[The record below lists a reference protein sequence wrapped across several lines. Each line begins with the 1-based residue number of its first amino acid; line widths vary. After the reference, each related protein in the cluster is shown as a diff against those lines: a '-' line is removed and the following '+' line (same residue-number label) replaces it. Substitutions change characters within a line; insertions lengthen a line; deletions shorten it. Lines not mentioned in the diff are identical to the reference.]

1 MPKRCAFKTDSIE
14 ISYLQWSDR
23 GIPLLLLHG
32 MADHGLVWSSLGDY
46 LAADYQVIAPDLR
59 GHGES
64 SKPATGYHFRDYIA
78 DLEALIAHLG
88 WTQAHILGHSWSA
101 KIAAIWATQRPEVF
115 KSLILVDP
123 FFIDKMPAWISL
135 TFPILYRVLPFLK
148 ITRSFDSYQSI
159 EAIARQLKQYQGW
172 SNLQQEVFK
181 NAVEQKADGSWSSK
195 FTLAARGEI
204 FEDVMGVAG
213 LTKTLDIPSLLI
225 LPQQGLNR
233 TAWQIQSYKTHLS
246 SLEIKKIPGNH
257 WAFLG
262 EPDSFNQAIAEFL
275 SLNVGL
281 KTLTDGTGNL

>member
-1 MPKRCAFKTDSIE
+1 MPQRQTFTNNSME

-23 GIPLLLLHG
+23 GMPLLLLHG
-32 MADHGLVWSSLGDY
+32 MADHALVWSSLGDY
-46 LAADYQVIAPDLR
+46 LSSNYQVIAPDLR

-64 SKPATGYHFRDYIA
+64 GKPATGYHFQDYIG
-78 DLEALIAHLG
+78 DLRALINHLG

-101 KIAAIWATQRPEVF
+101 KIAAIWATQQPEVF

-123 FFIDKMPAWISL
+123 FFIDKMPSWMRI
-135 TFPILYRVLPFLK
+135 TFPILYQVLPFLK

-159 EAIARQLKQYQGW
+159 EAIARQLKQYKGW

-181 NAVEQKADGSWSSK
+181 NAIEQKADGSWSSK
-195 FTLAARGEI
+195 FTLSARGEI
-204 FEDVMGVAG
+204 FEDVMGFAG
-213 LTKTLDIPSLLI
+213 LTKALDIPSLLI

-233 TAWQIQSYKTHLS
+233 TAWQIQSYKKYLT

-262 EPDSFNQAIAEFL
+262 EPEIFNQAVAEFL
-275 SLNVGL
+275 SVREIV
-281 KTLTDGTGNL
+281 

>member
-1 MPKRCAFKTDSIE
+1 MPQRQTFTNNSMA

-23 GIPLLLLHG
+23 GMPLLLLHG
-32 MADHGLVWSSLGDY
+32 MADHALVWSSLGDY
-46 LAADYQVIAPDLR
+46 LSSNYQVIAPDLR

-64 SKPATGYHFRDYIA
+64 GKPATGYHFQDYIG
-78 DLEALIAHLG
+78 DLRALINHLG
-88 WTQAHILGHSWSA
+88 WRQAHILGHSWSA
-101 KIAAIWATQRPEVF
+101 KIAAIWATQQPEVF

-123 FFIDKMPAWISL
+123 FFIDKMPSWIRI
-135 TFPILYRVLPFLK
+135 TFPILYQVLPFLK

-159 EAIARQLKQYQGW
+159 EAIARQLKQYKGW

-181 NAVEQKADGSWSSK
+181 NAIEQKADGSWSSK
-195 FTLAARGEI
+195 FTLSARGEI
-204 FEDVMGVAG
+204 FEDVMGFAG

-233 TAWQIQSYKTHLS
+233 TAWQIQSYKKYLT

-262 EPDSFNQAIAEFL
+262 EPETFNQAVAEFL
-275 SLNVGL
+275 SVQEND
-281 KTLTDGTGNL
+281 DG

>member
-1 MPKRCAFKTDSIE
+1 MPQRQTFTSNSME

-23 GIPLLLLHG
+23 GMPLLLLHG
-32 MADHGLVWSSLGDY
+32 MADHALVWSSLGDY
-46 LAADYQVIAPDLR
+46 LSSNYQVIAPDLR

-64 SKPATGYHFRDYIA
+64 GKPATGYHFQDYIG
-78 DLEALIAHLG
+78 DLRALINHFG

-101 KIAAIWATQRPEVF
+101 KIAAIWATQQPEVF

-123 FFIDKMPAWISL
+123 FFIDKMPSWIRI
-135 TFPILYRVLPFLK
+135 TFPILYQVLPFLK

-159 EAIARQLKQYQGW
+159 EAIARQLKQYKGW

-181 NAVEQKADGSWSSK
+181 NAIEQKADGSWSSK
-195 FTLAARGEI
+195 FTLSARGEI
-204 FEDVMGVAG
+204 FEDVMGFAG

-233 TAWQIQSYKTHLS
+233 TAWQIQSYKRYLT

-262 EPDSFNQAIAEFL
+262 EPEIFNQAVAEFL
-275 SLNVGL
+275 SVREIV
-281 KTLTDGTGNL
+281 

>member
-1 MPKRCAFKTDSIE
+1 MPQRQTFTNNSMT

-32 MADHGLVWSSLGDY
+32 MADHALVWSSLGDY
-46 LAADYQVIAPDLR
+46 LSSNYQVIAPDLR

-64 SKPATGYHFRDYIA
+64 GKPATGYHFQDYIG
-78 DLEALIAHLG
+78 DLRALINHLG

-101 KIAAIWATQRPEVF
+101 KIAAIWATQQPEVF

-123 FFIDKMPAWISL
+123 FFIDKMPSWIRI
-135 TFPILYRVLPFLK
+135 TFPILYQVLPFLK

-159 EAIARQLKQYQGW
+159 EAIARQLKQYKGW

-181 NAVEQKADGSWSSK
+181 NAIEQKADGSWSSK
-195 FTLAARGEI
+195 FTLSARGEI
-204 FEDVMGVAG
+204 FEDVMGFAG
-213 LTKTLDIPSLLI
+213 LTKTLDIPSLLV

-233 TAWQIQSYKTHLS
+233 TTWQIQSYKKYLT

-262 EPDSFNQAIAEFL
+262 EPETFNQAVAEFL
-275 SLNVGL
+275 SVQENHYG
-281 KTLTDGTGNL
+281 

>member
-1 MPKRCAFKTDSIE
+1 MPQRQTFTNNSME

-23 GIPLLLLHG
+23 GMPLLLLHG
-32 MADHGLVWSSLGDY
+32 MADHALVWSSLGDY
-46 LAADYQVIAPDLR
+46 LSSNYQVIAPDLR

-64 SKPATGYHFRDYIA
+64 GKPATGYHFQDYIG
-78 DLEALIAHLG
+78 DLRALINHLG

-101 KIAAIWATQRPEVF
+101 KIAAIWATQQPEVF

-123 FFIDKMPAWISL
+123 FFIDKMPSWIRI
-135 TFPILYRVLPFLK
+135 TFPILYQVLPFLK

-159 EAIARQLKQYQGW
+159 EAIARQLKQYKGW

-181 NAVEQKADGSWSSK
+181 NAIEQKADGSWSGK
-195 FTLAARGEI
+195 FTLSARGEI
-204 FEDVMGVAG
+204 FEDVMGFAG

-233 TAWQIQSYKTHLS
+233 TAWQIQSYKKYLT

-262 EPDSFNQAIAEFL
+262 EPETFNQTVAEFL
-275 SLNVGL
+275 SVQENDDV
-281 KTLTDGTGNL
+281 

>member
-1 MPKRCAFKTDSIE
+1 MPQRRTFTNNSMA

-23 GIPLLLLHG
+23 GMPLLLLHG
-32 MADHGLVWSSLGDY
+32 MADHALVWSSLGDY
-46 LAADYQVIAPDLR
+46 LSSNYQVIAPDLR

-64 SKPATGYHFRDYIA
+64 GKPATGYHFQDYIG
-78 DLEALIAHLG
+78 DLRALINHLG

-101 KIAAIWATQRPEVF
+101 KIAAIWATQQPEVF

-123 FFIDKMPAWISL
+123 FFIDKMPSWIRI
-135 TFPILYRVLPFLK
+135 TFPILYQVLPFLK

-159 EAIARQLKQYQGW
+159 EAIARQLKQYKGW

-181 NAVEQKADGSWSSK
+181 NAIEQKADGSWSSK
-195 FTLAARGEI
+195 FTLSARGEI
-204 FEDVMGVAG
+204 FEDVMGFAG

-233 TAWQIQSYKTHLS
+233 TAWQIQSYKRYLT

-262 EPDSFNQAIAEFL
+262 EPEIFNQAVAEFL
-275 SLNVGL
+275 SVREIV
-281 KTLTDGTGNL
+281 

>member
-1 MPKRCAFKTDSIE
+1 MPQRQTFTNNSME

-32 MADHGLVWSSLGDY
+32 MADHALVWSSLGDY
-46 LAADYQVIAPDLR
+46 LSSNYQVIAPDLR

-64 SKPATGYHFRDYIA
+64 GKPATGYHFQDYIG
-78 DLEALIAHLG
+78 DLRALINHLG

-101 KIAAIWATQRPEVF
+101 KIAAIWATQQPEVF

-123 FFIDKMPAWISL
+123 FFIDKMPSWIRI
-135 TFPILYRVLPFLK
+135 TFPILYQVLPFLK

-159 EAIARQLKQYQGW
+159 EAIARQLKQYKGW

-181 NAVEQKADGSWSSK
+181 NAIEQKADGSWSSK
-195 FTLAARGEI
+195 FTLSARGEI
-204 FEDVMGVAG
+204 FEDVMGFAG

-233 TAWQIQSYKTHLS
+233 TAWQIQSYKKYLT

-262 EPDSFNQAIAEFL
+262 EPESFNQAVAEFL
-275 SLNVGL
+275 SVQEIV
-281 KTLTDGTGNL
+281 

>member
-1 MPKRCAFKTDSIE
+1 MPQRQTFTNNSME

-23 GIPLLLLHG
+23 GMPLLLLHG
-32 MADHGLVWSSLGDY
+32 LADHALVWSSLGDY
-46 LAADYQVIAPDLR
+46 LSSNYQVIAPDLR

-64 SKPATGYHFRDYIA
+64 GKPATGYHFQDYIG
-78 DLEALIAHLG
+78 DLRALINHLG

-101 KIAAIWATQRPEVF
+101 KIAAIWATQQPEVF

-123 FFIDKMPAWISL
+123 FFIDKMPSWIRI
-135 TFPILYRVLPFLK
+135 TFPILYQVLPFLK

-159 EAIARQLKQYQGW
+159 EAIARQLKQYKGW

-181 NAVEQKADGSWSSK
+181 NAIEQKADGSWSSK
-195 FTLAARGEI
+195 FTLSARGEI
-204 FEDVMGVAG
+204 FEDVMGFAG
-213 LTKTLDIPSLLI
+213 LTKTLDIPSLLV

-233 TAWQIQSYKTHLS
+233 TAWQIQSYKKYLT

-262 EPDSFNQAIAEFL
+262 EPESFNQAVAEFL
-275 SLNVGL
+275 SVQEIV
-281 KTLTDGTGNL
+281 

>member
-1 MPKRCAFKTDSIE
+1 MPQRQTFTNNSME

-32 MADHGLVWSSLGDY
+32 MADHALVWSSLGDY
-46 LAADYQVIAPDLR
+46 LSSNYQVIAPDLR

-64 SKPATGYHFRDYIA
+64 GKPATGYHFHDYIG
-78 DLEALIAHLG
+78 DLRALINHLG

-101 KIAAIWATQRPEVF
+101 KIAAIWATQQPEVF

-123 FFIDKMPAWISL
+123 FFIDKMPSWMRI
-135 TFPILYRVLPFLK
+135 TFPILYQVLPFLK

-159 EAIARQLKQYQGW
+159 EAIARQLKQYKGW

-181 NAVEQKADGSWSSK
+181 NVIEQKADGSWSSK
-195 FTLAARGEI
+195 FTLSARGEI
-204 FEDVMGVAG
+204 FEDVMGFAG
-213 LTKTLDIPSLLI
+213 LTKALDIPSLLI

-233 TAWQIQSYKTHLS
+233 TAWQIQSYKKYLK

-262 EPDSFNQAIAEFL
+262 EPETFNQAVAEFL
-275 SLNVGL
+275 SVQENDDV
-281 KTLTDGTGNL
+281 

>member
-1 MPKRCAFKTDSIE
+1 MPQRRTFTNNSME

-23 GIPLLLLHG
+23 GMPLLLLHG
-32 MADHGLVWSSLGDY
+32 MADHALVWSSLGDY
-46 LAADYQVIAPDLR
+46 LSSNYQVIAPDLR

-64 SKPATGYHFRDYIA
+64 GKPATGYHFQDYIG
-78 DLEALIAHLG
+78 DLRALINHLG

-101 KIAAIWATQRPEVF
+101 KIAAIWATQQPEVF

-123 FFIDKMPAWISL
+123 FFIDKMPSWIRI
-135 TFPILYRVLPFLK
+135 TFPILYQVLPFLK

-159 EAIARQLKQYQGW
+159 EAIARQLKQYKGW

-181 NAVEQKADGSWSSK
+181 NAIEQKADGSWSSK
-195 FTLAARGEI
+195 FTLSARGEI
-204 FEDVMGVAG
+204 FEDVMGFAG
-213 LTKTLDIPSLLI
+213 LTKALDIPSLLI

-233 TAWQIQSYKTHLS
+233 TAWQIQSYKKYLT

-262 EPDSFNQAIAEFL
+262 EPETFNQAVAEFL
-275 SLNVGL
+275 SVRENDDV
-281 KTLTDGTGNL
+281 

>member
-1 MPKRCAFKTDSIE
+1 MPQRRTFTNNSMT

-23 GIPLLLLHG
+23 GMPLLLLHG
-32 MADHGLVWSSLGDY
+32 MADHALVWSSLGDY
-46 LAADYQVIAPDLR
+46 LSSNYQVIAPDLR

-64 SKPATGYHFRDYIA
+64 SKPATGYHFQDYIG
-78 DLEALIAHLG
+78 DLRALINHLG

-101 KIAAIWATQRPEVF
+101 KIAAIWATQQPEVF

-123 FFIDKMPAWISL
+123 FFIDKMPSWIRI
-135 TFPILYRVLPFLK
+135 TFPILYQVLPFLK

-159 EAIARQLKQYQGW
+159 EAIAYQLKQYKGW

-181 NAVEQKADGSWSSK
+181 NAIEQKADGSWSSK
-195 FTLAARGEI
+195 FTLSARGEI
-204 FEDVMGVAG
+204 FEDVMGFAG

-233 TAWQIQSYKTHLS
+233 TAWQIQSYKKYLT

-262 EPDSFNQAIAEFL
+262 EPETFNQAVAEFL
-275 SLNVGL
+275 SVRENDDV
-281 KTLTDGTGNL
+281 

>member
-1 MPKRCAFKTDSIE
+1 MPQRRTFTNNSMA

-23 GIPLLLLHG
+23 GMPLLLLHG
-32 MADHGLVWSSLGDY
+32 MADHALVWSSLGDY
-46 LAADYQVIAPDLR
+46 LSSNYQVIAPDLR

-64 SKPATGYHFRDYIA
+64 GKPATGYHFQDYIS
-78 DLEALIAHLG
+78 DLRALINHLG

-101 KIAAIWATQRPEVF
+101 KIAAIWATQQPEVF

-123 FFIDKMPAWISL
+123 FFIDKMPSWIRI
-135 TFPILYRVLPFLK
+135 TFPILYQVLPFLK

-159 EAIARQLKQYQGW
+159 EAIARQLKQYKGW

-181 NAVEQKADGSWSSK
+181 NAIEQKADGSWSSK
-195 FTLAARGEI
+195 FTLSARGEI
-204 FEDVMGVAG
+204 FEDVMGFAG

-233 TAWQIQSYKTHLS
+233 TAWQIQSYKKYLT

-262 EPDSFNQAIAEFL
+262 EPETFNQAVAEFL
-275 SLNVGL
+275 SFREIV
-281 KTLTDGTGNL
+281 

>member
-1 MPKRCAFKTDSIE
+1 MPQRQTFTNNSME

-23 GIPLLLLHG
+23 GMPLLLLHG
-32 MADHGLVWSSLGDY
+32 MADHALVWSSLGDY
-46 LAADYQVIAPDLR
+46 LRSNYQVIAPDLR

-64 SKPATGYHFRDYIA
+64 GKPATGYHFQDYIG
-78 DLEALIAHLG
+78 DLRALINHLG

-101 KIAAIWATQRPEVF
+101 KIAAIWATQQPEVF

-123 FFIDKMPAWISL
+123 FFIDKMPSWIRI
-135 TFPILYRVLPFLK
+135 TFPILYQVLPFLK

-159 EAIARQLKQYQGW
+159 EAIARQLKQYKGW

-181 NAVEQKADGSWSSK
+181 NAIEQKADGSWSSK
-195 FTLAARGEI
+195 FTLSARGEI
-204 FEDVMGVAG
+204 FEDVMGFAG

-233 TAWQIQSYKTHLS
+233 TAWQIQSYKKYLT

-262 EPDSFNQAIAEFL
+262 EPEIFNQAVAEFL
-275 SLNVGL
+275 SVREIV
-281 KTLTDGTGNL
+281 

>member
-1 MPKRCAFKTDSIE
+1 MPQRQTFTNNSMA

-23 GIPLLLLHG
+23 GMPLLLLHG
-32 MADHGLVWSSLGDY
+32 MADHALVWSSLGDY
-46 LAADYQVIAPDLR
+46 LSSNYQVIAPDLR

-64 SKPATGYHFRDYIA
+64 GKPATGYHFQDYIG
-78 DLEALIAHLG
+78 DLRALINHLG

-101 KIAAIWATQRPEVF
+101 KIAAIWATQQPEVF

-123 FFIDKMPAWISL
+123 FFIDKMPSWIRI
-135 TFPILYRVLPFLK
+135 TFPILYQVLPFLK

-159 EAIARQLKQYQGW
+159 EAIARQLKQYKGW

-181 NAVEQKADGSWSSK
+181 NAIEQKADGSWSGK
-195 FTLAARGEI
+195 FTLSARGEI
-204 FEDVMGVAG
+204 FEDVMGFAG

-233 TAWQIQSYKTHLS
+233 TAWQIQSYKKYLT

-262 EPDSFNQAIAEFL
+262 EPESFNQAVAEFL
-275 SLNVGL
+275 SVQEIV
-281 KTLTDGTGNL
+281 

>member
-1 MPKRCAFKTDSIE
+1 MPQRRTFTNNSMA

-23 GIPLLLLHG
+23 GMPLLLLHG
-32 MADHGLVWSSLGDY
+32 MADHALVWSSLGDY
-46 LAADYQVIAPDLR
+46 LSSNYQVIAPDLR

-64 SKPATGYHFRDYIA
+64 GKPATGYHFQDYIG
-78 DLEALIAHLG
+78 DLRALINHLG

-101 KIAAIWATQRPEVF
+101 KIAAIWATQQPEVF

-123 FFIDKMPAWISL
+123 FFIDKMPSWMRI
-135 TFPILYRVLPFLK
+135 TFPILYQVLPFLK

-159 EAIARQLKQYQGW
+159 EAIARQLKQYKGW

-181 NAVEQKADGSWSSK
+181 NAIEQKADGSWSSK
-195 FTLAARGEI
+195 FTLSARQEI
-204 FEDVMGVAG
+204 FEDVMGFAG

-233 TAWQIQSYKTHLS
+233 TAWQIQSYKKYLT

-262 EPDSFNQAIAEFL
+262 EPETFNQAVAEFL
-275 SLNVGL
+275 SVQENDDV
-281 KTLTDGTGNL
+281 

>member
-1 MPKRCAFKTDSIE
+1 MPQRRTFTNNSMA

-23 GIPLLLLHG
+23 GMPLLLLHG
-32 MADHGLVWSSLGDY
+32 MADHALVWSSLGDY
-46 LAADYQVIAPDLR
+46 LSSNYQVIAPDLR

-64 SKPATGYHFRDYIA
+64 GKPATGYHFQDYIS
-78 DLEALIAHLG
+78 DLRALLNHLG

-101 KIAAIWATQRPEVF
+101 KIAAIWATQQPEVL

-123 FFIDKMPAWISL
+123 FFIDKMPSWMRI
-135 TFPILYRVLPFLK
+135 TFPILYQVLPFLK

-159 EAIARQLKQYQGW
+159 EAIARQLKQYKGW

-181 NAVEQKADGSWSSK
+181 NAIEQKADGSWSSK
-195 FTLAARGEI
+195 FTLSARGEI
-204 FEDVMGVAG
+204 FEDVMGFAG

-233 TAWQIQSYKTHLS
+233 TAWQIQSYKKYLT

-262 EPDSFNQAIAEFL
+262 EPETFNQAVGEFL
-275 SLNVGL
+275 SVREND
-281 KTLTDGTGNL
+281 DG

>member
-1 MPKRCAFKTDSIE
+1 MPQRQTFTNNSME

-23 GIPLLLLHG
+23 GMPLLLLHG
-32 MADHGLVWSSLGDY
+32 MADHALVWSSLGDY
-46 LAADYQVIAPDLR
+46 LSSNYQVIAPDLR

-64 SKPATGYHFRDYIA
+64 GKPATGYHFQDYIG
-78 DLEALIAHLG
+78 DLRALINHLG

-101 KIAAIWATQRPEVF
+101 KIAAIWATQQPEVF

-123 FFIDKMPAWISL
+123 FFIDKMPSWIRI
-135 TFPILYRVLPFLK
+135 TFPILYQVLPFLK

-159 EAIARQLKQYQGW
+159 EAIARQLKQYKGW

-181 NAVEQKADGSWSSK
+181 NAIEQKADGSWSGK
-195 FTLAARGEI
+195 FTLSARGEI
-204 FEDVMGVAG
+204 FEDVMGFAG

-233 TAWQIQSYKTHLS
+233 TAWQIQSYKKYLT

-262 EPDSFNQAIAEFL
+262 EPEIFNQAVAEFL
-275 SLNVGL
+275 SVREIV
-281 KTLTDGTGNL
+281 

>member
-1 MPKRCAFKTDSIE
+1 MPQRQTFTNNSME

-23 GIPLLLLHG
+23 GMPLLLLHG
-32 MADHGLVWSSLGDY
+32 MADHALVWSSLGDY
-46 LAADYQVIAPDLR
+46 LSSNYQVIAPDLR

-64 SKPATGYHFRDYIA
+64 GKPATGYHFQDYIG
-78 DLEALIAHLG
+78 DLRALINHLG

-101 KIAAIWATQRPEVF
+101 KIAAIWATQQPEVF

-123 FFIDKMPAWISL
+123 FFIDKMPSWIRI
-135 TFPILYRVLPFLK
+135 TFPILYQVLPFLK

-159 EAIARQLKQYQGW
+159 EAIARQLKQYKGW

-181 NAVEQKADGSWSSK
+181 NAIEQKADGSWSGK
-195 FTLAARGEI
+195 FTLSARGEI
-204 FEDVMGVAG
+204 FEDVMGFAG

-233 TAWQIQSYKTHLS
+233 TAWQIQSYKKYLT

-262 EPDSFNQAIAEFL
+262 EPETFNQAVAEFL
-275 SLNVGL
+275 SVQEND
-281 KTLTDGTGNL
+281 DG